1 MQTIKTNNNNEI
13 LYCDVEI
20 NVEKIKLLGYKWQE
34 VLNTIKD
41 KILEDSKERNYN
53 ENQIDYVKNH
63 YQIKL
68 GRLLNY

>member
-34 VLNTIKD
+34 VLNTIK
-41 KILEDSKERNYN
+41 
-53 ENQIDYVKNH
+53 
-63 YQIKL
+63 IKF
-68 GRLLNY
+68 